1 MESVLDILALNWTHA
16 YVRHLTVLD
25 ELAVAAIL
33 ELNDLV
39 YILRRRRCPV
49 QRVLIVDKGIAT
61 ITCTLVQL
69 GLLSQLVTL
78 TVIVR
83 DLEDLAQALWRRH
96 RDLITA

>member
-1 MESVLDILALNWTHA
+1 MLDILALNWTHA
-16 YVRHLTVLD
+16 YVRHLAVLD
-25 ELAVAAIL
+25 ELAITAIL

-39 YILRRRRCPV
+39 YILRRRRRSV

-61 ITCTLVQL
+61 FTRTLVQL

-83 DLEDLAQALWRRH
+83 DFEDLAQALWWRH